1 MPLMQAVEDIRVRYR
16 QNCLMKF
23 DYVLKAI
30 SMEKT
35 PKYIWFPFLSFA
47 CLSQKYYF
55 SLFN

>member
-23 DYVLKAI
+23 DQVLKAI

-35 PKYIWFPFLSFA
+35 PKYI
-47 CLSQKYYF
+47 
-55 SLFN
+55 